1 MIYLMIFY
9 HNILKYLGGST
20 TTPGGTRLFSNT
32 LSLFESQNVYAEMM
46 FKYMLYRYGYNEASL
61 RFARLIKSS
70 LDQNLMVLGDIDLKI
85 HDQMV
90 QTITDETERSLTV
103 HDEDIER
110 YL

>member
-1 MIYLMIFY
+1 
-9 HNILKYLGGST
+9 
-20 TTPGGTRLFSNT
+20 
-32 LSLFESQNVYAEMM
+32 MM

-70 LDQNLMVLGDIDLKI
+70 LDQNLMVLGDMDLKI

-103 HDEDIER
+103 HDEVIEH
-110 YL
+110 YLQ